1 MDKEYLLEQVRTLAQ
16 EKVKNLEEMIVSTRA
31 SNNDTKSSMGDK
43 YETSVKCCSR
53 KSTDFCPNSRK

>member
-31 SNNDTKSSMGDK
+31 SNNDTKSSMEINMK
-43 YETSVKCCSR
+43 LPVKCCSR